1 MEDKHLKQVLEVK
14 LCLKEMER
22 VHQED
27 RREGVLEWAVLVLGL
42 VPEGTVFVPVAEKKY
57 LINRVRL
64 VST

>member
-1 MEDKHLKQVLEVK
+1 
-14 LCLKEMER
+14 MER

-42 VPEGTVFVPVAEKKY
+42 VPEGTVFVPVAVKKY
-57 LINRVRL
+57 LISRVRL